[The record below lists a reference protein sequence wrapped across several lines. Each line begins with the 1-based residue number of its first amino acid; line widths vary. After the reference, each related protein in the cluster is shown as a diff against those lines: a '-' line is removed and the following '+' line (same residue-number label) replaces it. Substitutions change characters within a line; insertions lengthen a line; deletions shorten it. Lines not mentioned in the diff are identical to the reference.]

1 MIGVGSVESAVTVAA
16 GSITGGSVGL
26 PDGSKGLP
34 DGNAIGFDEA
44 NEVVGD
50 VGIVGVGVACGN

>member
-26 PDGSKGLP
+26 PDGSKVLP